1 MSPLNPDTS
10 LSRICATKRTT
21 IYRDMVLMA
30 AGFLALIPL
39 LAMHRVTDF
48 MIFCIF
54 VMSFDLLYGYMGRLS
69 FGQMLYL
76 GTGVYVSTLFSLHFN
91 PNPILSLMAGV
102 VGGAIVAGILGL
114 IVVGLEGASF
124 ALTNLAFN
132 QVGFFLIGSAF
143 QKVTQGEDGISAG
156 VEPWGFLDL
165 ANEHVAF
172 GFVLLCLLFTFYML
186 RILTSSPYGII
197 IRSIKENETRVK
209 FLGYNTFFYKWLT
222 FVLAG
227 AFAAL
232 AGTLYTLYVGFVSP
246 VFIHP
251 MNNVDVIFAALIG
264 GAGNLFGA
272 IIGGVLFMA
281 MKDTLSTH
289 IPQWEWILGLLLL
302 VIVFWLRGGVTG
314 LIKSLR
320 DFLRARMSR
329 GPVAEV
335 KKG

>member
-1 MSPLNPDTS
+1 MNPDTS
-10 LSRICATKRTT
+10 LSQIASTKRIT
-21 IYRDMVLMA
+21 IYRDMVLIA
-30 AGFLALIPL
+30 AGFFALIPL
-39 LAMHRVTDF
+39 LAIHRVTDF

-76 GTGVYVSTLFSLHFN
+76 GTGVYVSTLFSLHFS

-143 QKVTQGEDGISAG
+143 QRVTHGEDGISAG
-156 VEPWGFLDL
+156 VEPWGFLDF
-165 ANEHVAF
+165 ANEPAAF
-172 GFVLLCLLFTFYML
+172 GFVLLCLLFTFFML
-186 RILTSSPYGII
+186 RILTSSPFGII
-197 IRSIKENETRVK
+197 IRSIKENESRVK

-251 MNNVDVIFAALIG
+251 LNNVEVIFAALIG

-272 IIGGVLFMA
+272 LIGGVLFMS
-281 MKDTLSTH
+281 MKDSLSTH
-289 IPQWEWILGLLLL
+289 IPQWEWILGVLLL

-314 LIKSLR
+314 LIKSLTGYVKTKM
-320 DFLRARMSR
+320 AKGM
-329 GPVAEV
+329 AEEV
-335 KKG
+335 EKG

>member
-1 MSPLNPDTS
+1 LSYLTS
-10 LSRICATKRTT
+10 HSAPSGISATKRIT
-21 IYRDMVLMA
+21 IYRDMVLIA
-30 AGFLALIPL
+30 AGFLALSPL

-76 GTGVYVSTLFSLHFN
+76 GTGVYVSTLFSLHFS

-114 IVVGLEGASF
+114 IVVGLDGASF

-143 QKVTQGEDGISAG
+143 QKVTHGEDGISAG
-156 VEPWGFLDL
+156 VEPWGFLDF
-165 ANEHVAF
+165 ANEYVAF
-172 GFVLLCLLFTFYML
+172 GFVLLCLLLTFYIL
-186 RILTSSPYGII
+186 RILTSSPYGIV
-197 IRSIKENETRVK
+197 IRSIKENESRVK

-246 VFIHP
+246 VFIGP
-251 MNNVDVIFAALIG
+251 LNNVEVIFAALIG

-272 IIGGVLFMA
+272 LIGGVLFMA
-281 MKDTLSTH
+281 MKDSLSTH
-289 IPQWEWILGLLLL
+289 ITQWEWVLGVLLL

-314 LIKSLR
+314 LIKTMYNYGKAKMAK
-320 DFLRARMSR
+320 RAA
-329 GPVAEV
+329 VEV
-335 KKG
+335 EKG

>member
-1 MSPLNPDTS
+1 MAPSTPVISMP
-10 LSRICATKRTT
+10 RIAATKRTT
-21 IYRDMVLMA
+21 IYRDMVLIA
-30 AGFLALIPL
+30 AAFFALIPL

-48 MIFCIF
+48 MVFCIF

-102 VGGAIVAGILGL
+102 AGGAIVAGILGL

-132 QVGFFLIGSAF
+132 QVGFFLVGSAF
-143 QKVTQGEDGISAG
+143 QNITHGEDGISAG
-156 VEPWGFLDL
+156 VEPWGFLDF
-165 ANEHVAF
+165 ANEHMAF
-172 GFVLLCLLFTFYML
+172 GFVLLCLLFTFFML
-186 RILTSSPYGII
+186 RILTTSPYGIL
-197 IRSIKENETRVK
+197 IRSIKENESRVK

-227 AFAAL
+227 AVAAF
-232 AGTLYTLYVGFVSP
+232 AGTLYTLYIGFVSP

-251 MNNVDVIFAALIG
+251 LNNVEVIFAALIG

-272 IIGGVLFMA
+272 LIGGVLFMT
-281 MKDTLSTH
+281 MKDTLSSY
-289 IPQWEWILGLLLL
+289 IPQWEWILGILLL

-314 LIKSLR
+314 LIRTLYMK
-320 DFLRARMSR
+320 AKMAK
-329 GPVAEV
+329 GAAKEV